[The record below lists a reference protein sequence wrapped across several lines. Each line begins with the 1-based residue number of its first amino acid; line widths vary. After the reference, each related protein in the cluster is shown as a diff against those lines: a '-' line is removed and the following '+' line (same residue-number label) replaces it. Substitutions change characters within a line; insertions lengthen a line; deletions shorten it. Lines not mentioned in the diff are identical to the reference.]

1 MKRKDD
7 LVGAA
12 MVAQSMVKQWS
23 DEQLLSRTPES
34 LTQSFGCTIEAAKH
48 ILKDELTNRR
58 LNETKVIKE
67 SDNVV

>member
-1 MKRKDD
+1 MKRKGG
-7 LVGAA
+7 LTGAA

-23 DEQLLSRTPES
+23 DEQLMTRTAES
-34 LTQSFGCTIEAAKH
+34 LTQSFGCTIEAARY